1 MPILQTLLVH
11 LIVYSG
17 KSFWLWPALIHPQR
31 KIEWFILSVQRS
43 LIFWTIRSMSKPCG
57 KSQRRHWRGETGEQL
72 RTIQALIWEW
82 YVCWARAVVRREA
95 KMWGGGEEGGGG
107 GDQQADE
114 KVWGG
119 GSREPWEDMVRR
131 NKRLWTISLSRPSY
145 YDHRPPYWGPWLGR
159 PWRKQEEYWSRETP
173 LVALPDN
180 EVDEKA
186 DVDWR
191 DRTN

>member
-114 KVWGG
+114 EVWAGV
-119 GSREPWEDMVRR
+119 SRWPGEDMVRKLQKVM
-131 NKRLWTISLSRPSY
+131 NNFTKSTIILWSLATLLRAMA
-145 YDHRPPYWGPWLGR
+145 
-159 PWRKQEEYWSRETP
+159 RK
-173 LVALPDN
+173 AM
-180 EVDEKA
+180 A
-186 DVDWR
+186 
-191 DRTN
+191 